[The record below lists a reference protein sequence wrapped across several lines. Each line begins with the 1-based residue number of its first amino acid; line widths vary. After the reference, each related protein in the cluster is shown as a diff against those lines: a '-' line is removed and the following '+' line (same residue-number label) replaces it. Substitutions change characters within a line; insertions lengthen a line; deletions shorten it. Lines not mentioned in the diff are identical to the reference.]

1 MVVRSI
7 SLRDFRNYPR
17 AELTLADGLTVVH
30 GPNGAGKTNL
40 LEAIYF
46 SLTARSCRTSN
57 ERELVR
63 SGEAVTRV
71 VAEVAGEDGAHT
83 LEVGFSPGEKEKL
96 VKVDGA
102 PLERGGAH
110 PRELVCPRGEK
121 EKLVRSDGA
130 PLGGGGAPPPR
141 PLVCVFLPDRLELV
155 KGTPASRRSHLDQV
169 VAAMWPARAETRSA
183 YSRALAQ
190 RNALLAR
197 VRAGASRPDLLD
209 PWDAELARH
218 GAQLMADRAR
228 VVAAIA
234 PAFTTRAA
242 ELGLPEPVELRYAP
256 RSKAA
261 DADGLRAE
269 LLERRAADLERGFT
283 THGPHRDDLAL
294 LHGGRPLRT
303 LGSQGQQRVG
313 LLALLFAERDV
324 LGARGRPPLMLLDDV
339 MSELDATRRERLS
352 ELVRAGGQA
361 LITTTDVEHVPGA
374 SAPDVAVA
382 AVLDGT
388 VSRDDAALAA

>member
-1 MVVRSI
+1 VVVRRI
-7 SLRDFRNYPR
+7 SLRDFRNYAR
-17 AELTLADGLTVVH
+17 AELELGDGLNVVH

-40 LEAIYF
+40 LEAVYF
-46 SLTARSCRTSN
+46 ALTARSCRTSN

-63 SGEAVTRV
+63 AGEAVTRV
-71 VAEVAGEDGAHT
+71 VIEVADEDATHT
-83 LEVGFSPGEKEKL
+83 LEVGFEPAQKEKR
-96 VKVDGA
+96 VRVDGA
-102 PLERGGAH
+102 PLERGGA
-110 PRELVCPRGEK
+110 
-121 EKLVRSDGA
+121 A
-130 PLGGGGAPPPR
+130 PPR

-155 KGTPASRRSHLDQV
+155 KGAPASRRSHLDQL
-169 VAAMWPARAETRSA
+169 VAAMWPARTETRTGYA
-183 YSRALAQ
+183 RALAQ
-190 RNALLAR
+190 RNALLTR
-197 VRAGASRPDLLD
+197 VRSTPSRANLLD

-228 VVAAIA
+228 AVASVA
-234 PAFTTRAA
+234 PAFSARAA

-256 RSKAA
+256 RSKAD
-261 DADGLRAE
+261 DADGLRRE
-269 LLERRAADLERGFT
+269 LHERRSTDLERGFT

-339 MSELDATRRERLS
+339 MSELDAARRERLA

-361 LITTTDVEHVPGA
+361 LITTTDVDHVPSATAPEVVVA
-374 SAPDVAVA
+374 S
-382 AVLDGT
+382 VLDGT
-388 VSRDDAALAA
+388 VTRDSTAAVTA

>member
-17 AELTLADGLTVVH
+17 AEFTLGDGLNVVH

-40 LEAIYF
+40 LEAVYF
-46 SLTARSCRTSN
+46 SLTGRSCRTSN
-57 ERELVR
+57 EREVVR
-63 SGEAVTRV
+63 TGEKVTRV
-71 VAEVAGEDGAHT
+71 VAEVAGDGETHT
-83 LEVGFSPGEKEKL
+83 LEVGFAPGDKEKL
-96 VKVDGA
+96 LKVDGA
-102 PLERGGAH
+102 PIERGG
-110 PRELVCPRGEK
+110 
-121 EKLVRSDGA
+121 S
-130 PLGGGGAPPPR
+130 PPPR

-155 KGTPASRRSHLDQV
+155 KGAPALRRSHLDQV
-169 VAAMWPARAETRSA
+169 VTAMWPARVETRSA

-197 VRAGASRPDLLD
+197 VRAGASRADLLD

-228 VVAAIA
+228 AVATIA
-234 PAFTTRAA
+234 PAFSDRAA
-242 ELGLPEPVELRYAP
+242 ELGLPDAVEVRYAP

-261 DADGLRAE
+261 DADGLRRE
-269 LLERRAADLERGFT
+269 LIERRSADLERGFT

-339 MSELDATRRERLS
+339 MSELDSTRRERLAD
-352 ELVRAGGQA
+352 LVRAGGQA
-361 LITTTDVEHVPGA
+361 LITTTDVDHVPGA
-374 SAPDVAVA
+374 SASDVCVT

-388 VSRDDAALAA
+388 VAQSGAALAA